1 MPTNLTGSDIKDT
14 YDQLLHVSDGP
25 AASEKVVYGGVGV
38 ATALSVG
45 TGSASVDN
53 IKLDGNVISTTDTN
67 GNLTLTPNG
76 SGTVRT
82 DNLQLDANTLSTT
95 DSNGSLIL
103 APNGTG
109 EVQLTGKFGYS
120 SGGGTVTQA
129 SNKTTAVT
137 LNAKSGAITMN
148 NAALAD
154 DATAA
159 FTLTNSFIAATDVLI
174 VNVASVGTAGGYQLT
189 VGAVAAGSCSIS
201 VMNVSGG
208 ALSQAI
214 VLNFVV
220 IKGVTS

>member
-25 AASEKVVYGGVGV
+25 ASAEKVVYGGTGV
-38 ATALSVG
+38 ATALSIG

-76 SGTVRT
+76 
-82 DNLQLDANTLSTT
+82 
-95 DSNGSLIL
+95 
-103 APNGTG
+103 TG

-120 SGGGTVTQA
+120 TGGGTVTQA
-129 SNKTTAVT
+129 TNKTTAVT
-137 LNAKSGAITMN
+137 LNAKSGQITMN
-148 NAALAD
+148 NASMSSNT
-154 DATAA
+154 TAG
-159 FTLTNSFIAATDVLI
+159 FTLTNSFVAATDVVI
-174 VNVASVGTAGGYQLT
+174 VNIASGATADGYILT
-189 VGAVAAGSCSIS
+189 VDAVAAGSCRIS
-201 VMNVSGG
+201 VRHNSGG
-208 ALSQAI
+208 ALSEAL

>member
-45 TGSASVDN
+45 TGSVSIDNVKVDAN
-53 IKLDGNVISTTDTN
+53 TISTTN
-67 GNLTLTPNG
+67 
-76 SGTVRT
+76 
-82 DNLQLDANTLSTT
+82 
-95 DSNGSLIL
+95 SNGSLVL

-208 ALSQAI
+208 ALSEAI

-220 IKGVTS
+220 IKGVAS

>member
-45 TGSASVDN
+45 TGSVSIDNVKVDAN
-53 IKLDGNVISTTDTN
+53 TISTTN
-67 GNLTLTPNG
+67 
-76 SGTVRT
+76 
-82 DNLQLDANTLSTT
+82 
-95 DSNGSLIL
+95 SNGSLVL

>member
-25 AASEKVVYGGVGV
+25 ASAEKVVYGGTGV
-38 ATALSVG
+38 ATALSIG

-76 SGTVRT
+76 
-82 DNLQLDANTLSTT
+82 
-95 DSNGSLIL
+95 
-103 APNGTG
+103 TG

-120 SGGGTVTQA
+120 TGGGTVTQA
-129 SNKTTAVT
+129 TNKTTAVT
-137 LNAKSGAITMN
+137 LNAKSGQITMN
-148 NAALAD
+148 NASMSSNT
-154 DATAA
+154 TAG
-159 FTLTNSFIAATDVLI
+159 FTLTNSFIAATDVVI
-174 VNVASVGTAGGYQLT
+174 VNIASGATADGYILT
-189 VGAVAAGSCSIS
+189 VDAVAAGSCRIS
-201 VMNVSGG
+201 VRHNSGG
-208 ALSQAI
+208 ALSEAL

>member
-45 TGSASVDN
+45 TGSVSIDNVKVDAN
-53 IKLDGNVISTTDTN
+53 TISTTN
-67 GNLTLTPNG
+67 
-76 SGTVRT
+76 
-82 DNLQLDANTLSTT
+82 
-95 DSNGSLIL
+95 SNGSLVL

-137 LNAKSGAITMN
+137 LNAKSGQITMN
-148 NAALAD
+148 NASMSSNT
-154 DATAA
+154 TAG
-159 FTLTNSFIAATDVLI
+159 FTLTNSFVAATDVVI
-174 VNVASVGTAGGYQLT
+174 VNIASGATADGYILT
-189 VGAVAAGSCSIS
+189 VDAVAAGSCRIS
-201 VMNVSGG
+201 VRHNSGG
-208 ALSQAI
+208 ALSEAL

>member
-25 AASEKVVYGGVGV
+25 ASAEKVVYGGTGV
-38 ATALSVG
+38 ATALSIG

-76 SGTVRT
+76 
-82 DNLQLDANTLSTT
+82 
-95 DSNGSLIL
+95 
-103 APNGTG
+103 TG

-120 SGGGTVTQA
+120 TGGGTVTQA

>member
-45 TGSASVDN
+45 TGSVSIDNVKVDAN
-53 IKLDGNVISTTDTN
+53 TISTTN
-67 GNLTLTPNG
+67 
-76 SGTVRT
+76 
-82 DNLQLDANTLSTT
+82 
-95 DSNGSLIL
+95 SNGSLVL

-208 ALSQAI
+208 ALSQAV

>member
-45 TGSASVDN
+45 TGSVSIDNVKVDAN
-53 IKLDGNVISTTDTN
+53 TISTTN
-67 GNLTLTPNG
+67 
-76 SGTVRT
+76 
-82 DNLQLDANTLSTT
+82 
-95 DSNGSLIL
+95 SNGSLVL

-201 VMNVSGG
+201 VINVSGG

>member
-25 AASEKVVYGGVGV
+25 ASAEKVVYGGTGV
-38 ATALSVG
+38 ATALSIG

-76 SGTVRT
+76 
-82 DNLQLDANTLSTT
+82 
-95 DSNGSLIL
+95 
-103 APNGTG
+103 TG

-120 SGGGTVTQA
+120 TGGGTVTQA
-129 SNKTTAVT
+129 TNKTTAVT
-137 LNAKSGAITMN
+137 LNAKSGQITMN
-148 NAALAD
+148 NASMSSNT
-154 DATAA
+154 TAG
-159 FTLTNSFIAATDVLI
+159 FTLTNSFVAATDVVI
-174 VNVASVGTAGGYQLT
+174 VNIASGATVDGYILT
-189 VGAVAAGSCSIS
+189 VDAVAAGSCRIS
-201 VMNVSGG
+201 VRHNSGG
-208 ALSQAI
+208 ALSEAL

>member
-25 AASEKVVYGGVGV
+25 ASAEKVVYGGTGV
-38 ATALSVG
+38 ATALSIG

-76 SGTVRT
+76 
-82 DNLQLDANTLSTT
+82 
-95 DSNGSLIL
+95 
-103 APNGTG
+103 TG

-120 SGGGTVTQA
+120 TGGGTVTQTT
-129 SNKTTAVT
+129 NKTTAVT
-137 LNAKSGAITMN
+137 LNAKSGQITMN
-148 NAALAD
+148 NASMSSNT
-154 DATAA
+154 TAG
-159 FTLTNSFIAATDVLI
+159 FTLTNSFVAATDVVI
-174 VNVASVGTAGGYQLT
+174 VNIASGATADGYILT
-189 VGAVAAGSCSIS
+189 VDAVAAGSCRIS
-201 VMNVSGG
+201 VRHNSGG
-208 ALSQAI
+208 ALSEAL

>member
-25 AASEKVVYGGVGV
+25 ASAEKVVYGGTGV
-38 ATALSVG
+38 ATALSIG

-76 SGTVRT
+76 
-82 DNLQLDANTLSTT
+82 
-95 DSNGSLIL
+95 
-103 APNGTG
+103 TG

-120 SGGGTVTQA
+120 TGGGTVTQA
-129 SNKTTAVT
+129 TNKTTAVT
-137 LNAKSGAITMN
+137 LNAKSGQITMN
-148 NAALAD
+148 NASMSSNT
-154 DATAA
+154 TAG
-159 FTLTNSFIAATDVLI
+159 FTLTNSFVAATDVVI
-174 VNVASVGTAGGYQLT
+174 VNIASGATADGYILT
-189 VGAVAAGSCSIS
+189 VDAVAAGSCRIS
-201 VMNVSGG
+201 VRHNSGG
-208 ALSQAI
+208 ALGEAL

>member
-45 TGSASVDN
+45 TGSVSIDNVKVDAN
-53 IKLDGNVISTTDTN
+53 TISTTN
-67 GNLTLTPNG
+67 
-76 SGTVRT
+76 
-82 DNLQLDANTLSTT
+82 
-95 DSNGSLIL
+95 SNGSLVL

-148 NAALAD
+148 NASMSSNT
-154 DATAA
+154 TAG
-159 FTLTNSFIAATDVLI
+159 FTLTNSFVAATDVVI
-174 VNVASVGTAGGYQLT
+174 VNIASGATADGYILT
-189 VGAVAAGSCSIS
+189 VDAVAAGSCRIS
-201 VMNVSGG
+201 VRHNSGG
-208 ALSQAI
+208 ALSEAL

>member
-103 APNGTG
+103 APNGSG

-120 SGGGTVTQA
+120 TGGGAVTQTT
-129 SNKTTAVT
+129 NKSTAVT
-137 LNAKSGAITMN
+137 LNAKSGQITMN
-148 NAALAD
+148 NASMSSN
-154 DATAA
+154 TTVG
-159 FTLTNSFIAATDVLI
+159 FTLTNSFVAATDVVI
-174 VNVASVGTAGGYQLT
+174 INIASGATTDAYILT
-189 VGAVAAGSCSIS
+189 IDAVAAGSCHIS
-201 VMNVSGG
+201 VRHNSGG
-208 ALSQAI
+208 ALSEAI

-220 IKGVTS
+220 IKGVAS

>member
-45 TGSASVDN
+45 TGSVSIDNVKVDAN
-53 IKLDGNVISTTDTN
+53 TISTTN
-67 GNLTLTPNG
+67 
-76 SGTVRT
+76 
-82 DNLQLDANTLSTT
+82 
-95 DSNGSLIL
+95 SNGSLVL

-159 FTLTNSFIAATDVLI
+159 FTLTNSFIATTDVLI

>member
-67 GNLTLTPNG
+67 G
-76 SGTVRT
+76 
-82 DNLQLDANTLSTT
+82 
-95 DSNGSLIL
+95 SLVL

>member
-1 MPTNLTGSDIKDT
+1 MPTNLTGSDINDT

-25 AASEKVVYGGVGV
+25 AASEKVVFGGTGV

-53 IKLDGNVISTTDTN
+53 IKFDGNVVSATN
-67 GNLTLTPNG
+67 
-76 SGTVRT
+76 
-82 DNLQLDANTLSTT
+82 
-95 DSNGSLIL
+95 SNGSLVL
-103 APNGTG
+103 TPNGTG
-109 EVQLTGKFGYS
+109 EVHLLGKFGYA

-137 LNAKSGAITMN
+137 LNAKSGAVTMN

>member
-67 GNLTLTPNG
+67 G
-76 SGTVRT
+76 
-82 DNLQLDANTLSTT
+82 
-95 DSNGSLIL
+95 SLVL

-129 SNKTTAVT
+129 
-137 LNAKSGAITMN
+137 
-148 NAALAD
+148 
-154 DATAA
+154 
-159 FTLTNSFIAATDVLI
+159 
-174 VNVASVGTAGGYQLT
+174 
-189 VGAVAAGSCSIS
+189 
-201 VMNVSGG
+201 
-208 ALSQAI
+208 
-214 VLNFVV
+214 V
-220 IKGVTS
+220 IRLLRLH

>member
-45 TGSASVDN
+45 TGSVSIDNVKVDAN
-53 IKLDGNVISTTDTN
+53 TISTTN
-67 GNLTLTPNG
+67 
-76 SGTVRT
+76 
-82 DNLQLDANTLSTT
+82 
-95 DSNGSLIL
+95 SNGSLVL

-220 IKGVTS
+220 IKGVAS

>member
-1 MPTNLTGSDIKDT
+1 
-14 YDQLLHVSDGP
+14 LLHVSDGP

-45 TGSASVDN
+45 TGSVSIDNVKVDAN
-53 IKLDGNVISTTDTN
+53 TISTTN
-67 GNLTLTPNG
+67 
-76 SGTVRT
+76 
-82 DNLQLDANTLSTT
+82 
-95 DSNGSLIL
+95 SNGSLVL

-201 VMNVSGG
+201 VMNVRGG

-220 IKGVTS
+220 IKVVTS

>member
-45 TGSASVDN
+45 TGSVSIDNVKVDAN
-53 IKLDGNVISTTDTN
+53 TISTTN
-67 GNLTLTPNG
+67 
-76 SGTVRT
+76 
-82 DNLQLDANTLSTT
+82 
-95 DSNGSLIL
+95 SNGSLVL

-109 EVQLTGKFGYS
+109 EVQPTGKFGYS

>member
-25 AASEKVVYGGVGV
+25 ASAEKVVHGGTGV
-38 ATALSVG
+38 ATALSIG

-76 SGTVRT
+76 
-82 DNLQLDANTLSTT
+82 
-95 DSNGSLIL
+95 
-103 APNGTG
+103 TG

-120 SGGGTVTQA
+120 TGGGTVTQA
-129 SNKTTAVT
+129 TNKTTAVT
-137 LNAKSGAITMN
+137 LNAKSGQITMN
-148 NAALAD
+148 NASMSNNT
-154 DATAA
+154 TAG
-159 FTLTNSFIAATDVLI
+159 FTLTNSFVAATDVVI
-174 VNVASVGTAGGYQLT
+174 VNIASGATADGYILT
-189 VGAVAAGSCSIS
+189 VDAVAAGSCRIS
-201 VMNVSGG
+201 VRHNSGG
-208 ALSQAI
+208 ALSEAL